1 MRKILF
7 LLTAVVAIYSCNSDD
22 DFGGSSTLGSVP
34 FAVNLKY
41 DTETFNGEAVS
52 QGEVVLKNT
61 NTGDTYTLQT
71 NATGVANFV
80 DILPGTYDV
89 TATKTLTSAEFTT
102 VFGYAPTTESVTFNG
117 SQGQVLVNANV
128 SATTIQLK
136 SARIGDLVIKQ
147 IYYAGSHTTQG
158 AVFRDQFIEIY
169 NNSNEVIYADGLYIA
184 QLYGRTS
191 TTAAS
196 FTLSSGQFDWSQS
209 TGMTSGSSANTNF
222 VYSDYVF
229 RIPGNGTQHPIE
241 PGKSIVL
248 AQTAVNHKAPM
259 TDNSGLPVNIV
270 NPDLTVD
277 LSSADFEA
285 YLGNFRVSLGEDVY
299 RYDIQNPAVP
309 DMEIAYWGRTG
320 FPNNNKD
327 MILDNLGRD
336 SFVIFRADNFASF
349 PNFTDPSVSTVV
361 PTTTY
366 FVQIPNSTI
375 IDGVDLQHFNPS
387 SQRPKMLP
395 SEIDAS
401 FINTD
406 AAYNSQ
412 AVIRKTKATIDGRV
426 ILEDTNN
433 SANDFI
439 KRKAE
444 PRGFQN

>member
-52 QGEVVLKNT
+52 QGEVALKNT

-128 SATTIQLK
+128 SATTIHLK

-191 TTAAS
+191 TSAAS

-209 TGMTSGSSANTNF
+209 IGMTSGSSANTNF

>member
-7 LLTAVVAIYSCNSDD
+7 LLTAVIALSSCGEDD
-22 DFGGSSTLGSVP
+22 DFGGAALQSVP
-34 FAVNLKY
+34 FTVNLKY
-41 DTETFNGEAVS
+41 DAETFNGQAVS
-52 QGEVVLKNT
+52 QGNVILKNT
-61 NTGDTYTLQT
+61 NTGDTYTVES
-71 NATGVANFV
+71 NASGVANFT

-89 TATKTLTSAEFTT
+89 TATKILTTSEFNS
-102 VFGYAPTTESVTFNG
+102 VFGYTPSTETVTFNG
-117 SQGQVLVNANV
+117 AQGQVLVNANV
-128 SATTIQLK
+128 SATTIELK

-147 IYYAGSHTTQG
+147 ISYAGSHTTQG

-169 NNSNEVIYADGLYIA
+169 NNSNEIIFADGLYIA
-184 QLYGRTS
+184 QLYGRT
-191 TTAAS
+191 TTATAN
-196 FTLSSGQFDWSQS
+196 FALPNGQFDWSKS
-209 TGMTSGSSANTNF
+209 TDMTSGSSANTNY

-229 RIPGNGTQHPIE
+229 RIPGNGTQYPIE

-248 AQTAVNHKAPM
+248 AQTAVNHKAPL
-259 TDNSGLPVNIV
+259 TSNTGTPITIQDPN
-270 NPDLTVD
+270 LTVD
-277 LSSADFEA
+277 LSTADFEA
-285 YLGNFRVSLGEDVY
+285 YLGDFRVSLGETVY
-299 RYDIQNPAVP
+299 LYDIQNPAVP
-309 DMEIAYWGRTG
+309 DMEIAYWGKQG

-327 MILDNLGRD
+327 MVFDSNGRD
-336 SFVIFRADNFASF
+336 SFIIFRADNFATF
-349 PNFTDPSVSTVV
+349 KNFTDPSVTSIVN
-361 PTTTY
+361 TTTY

-375 IDGVDLQHFNPS
+375 IDGVDLQHYSPN

-412 AVIRKTKATIDGRV
+412 AVIRKTKTTVDGRI